1 MALINTKIEEEAFI
15 AFKKMFFLSLK
26 AVGFVKEIF
35 WDSCLYF
42 QDICADCYSCGTDV
56 DDAFG
61 VVLLNRQ
68 SKWTLSI
75 H

>member
-26 AVGFVKEIF
+26 AVGCVKEIF
-35 WDSCLYF
+35 WDSSLDF
-42 QDICADCYSCGTDV
+42 QDICKDCYSCGTDV

>member
-1 MALINTKIEEEAFI
+1 
-15 AFKKMFFLSLK
+15 MFFLSLK
-26 AVGFVKEIF
+26 AVGCIKEIF
-35 WDSCLYF
+35 WDSSLDF